1 MAREEDEK
9 IYADK
14 FNTNKLILPV
24 LSNNLNYKDNLLK
37 LRTQIVENF
46 DDENSSISN
55 YSLSKDLSYKEVVDF
70 SWNIK
75 GVIFSINYGIQHSI
89 QFDKGK
95 DGIISYNGSYETL
108 ISNSKEIFDLRYT
121 NNRDN
126 YIRVGFSN
134 NSINTK
140 FSSTNELYPISNYI
154 SKEKIYNY
162 YKNDIKKIYG
172 DNIGIEPKRLSC
184 IADPVRY
191 FLDFGVSFR
200 ATNGLLVDDISDSI
214 INISHN
220 KAGDLAGTRST
231 ESIGNIIIF
240 EIFFE
245 KSELEKKVEE
255 RKYRIGFFISLDVH
269 GYGDSVAR
277 PNRRKIYSKDIN
289 ISDTV
294 SPAGVVTCST
304 EELEINIL
312 GIDFNYYKYNYN
324 FSFDPLYE
332 DVDPLYGDIISASYS
347 ENMDLELEFL
357 KWEYDKTPQI

>member
-1 MAREEDEK
+1 MAREKDGK

-24 LSNNLNYKDNLLK
+24 LKQAEYKDNLLK

-46 DDENSSISN
+46 DDENSSSSN

-89 QFDKGK
+89 QFDEGE

-121 NNRDN
+121 NNRNN
-126 YIRVGFSN
+126 YIRVDFSN

-184 IADPVRY
+184 IAAPVRN
-191 FLDFGVSFR
+191 FLEFGVSFS
-200 ATNGLLVDDISDSI
+200 ATNGLLVDGISDSI

-220 KAGDLAGTRST
+220 KAGDLAGTGAF
-231 ESIGNIIIF
+231 ESIVNRIIF
-240 EIFFE
+240 AIFFE

-255 RKYRIGFFISLDVH
+255 RKYRIGFFISLDA
-269 GYGDSVAR
+269 DSYDNLVTR
-277 PNRRKIYSKDIN
+277 PNKRKIYSKDIN
-289 ISDTV
+289 ISDIV
-294 SPAGVVTCST
+294 SSAGVVTCST
-304 EELEINIL
+304 EELEIDIL

-324 FSFDPLYE
+324 FSFNP
-332 DVDPLYGDIISASYS
+332 VDEDIISASYS

>member
-1 MAREEDEK
+1 MAREEDGK

-24 LSNNLNYKDNLLK
+24 LKQAEYKDNLLK

-46 DDENSSISN
+46 DDENSSSSN

-75 GVIFSINYGIQHSI
+75 GVIFSINYEIQHSI
-89 QFDKGK
+89 QFDEGE
-95 DGIISYNGSYETL
+95 DDIISYNGSYETL

-121 NNRDN
+121 NNRNN
-126 YIRVGFSN
+126 YIRVGFFN

-140 FSSTNELYPISNYI
+140 SSSTNELYPISNYI

-184 IADPVRY
+184 IAAPIRN
-191 FLDFGVSFR
+191 FLRFGVYFR
-200 ATNGLLVDDISDSI
+200 ETNGLLVDGISDSI

-220 KAGDLAGTRST
+220 KAGDLAGTGT
-231 ESIGNIIIF
+231 LESIENRIIF

-255 RKYRIGFFISLDVH
+255 RKYRIGFFISLDA
-269 GYGDSVAR
+269 DSYDNLVVR
-277 PNRRKIYSKDIN
+277 PNNRKIYSKDIN

-294 SPAGVVTCST
+294 SSAGVVTCST

-324 FSFDPLYE
+324 FSFNP
-332 DVDPLYGDIISASYS
+332 VDGDIISASYS